1 MITKDMINVLADQ
14 SAKKKLITGKY
25 VNDSLNDNFQYI
37 KWKFYPNEELKKV
50 QTLVSGSGLFE
61 SIANTVSYYIGNPKT
76 NFFFPTANLAK
87 DYCALWF
94 ATFWL
99 ERIDGKLKV
108 VYLPAEN
115 YIEKD
120 GIDYIIRSYE
130 LETVMYLSQINRKYF
145 FLVTSY
151 IWGTIENKLY
161 QWNTKSFIDVATL
174 REVPLDSIPET
185 NNLEPMIVT
194 WLDKVFRKIQ
204 EDKLEQ
210 FPISLIDQVKQ
221 IVYSIDRNINMF
233 DTQFLQNVES
243 FVIMKGIS
251 LPTKIINKYEEHWKI
266 DFRDLWRYITADA
279 DGSIEFVQNSNNLIK
294 DAIAYEGTKLA
305 RVSSIT
311 NIPMDFL
318 WWNGTAWAV
327 GEGSRE
333 LLHWSFI
340 KKIISLRELFD
351 EYITQVIDILKK
363 DNKEIKDNYSRDD
376 VFSKN
381 TKQLAEELKIATEIW
396 LISKRTA
403 LKRYLSLDDS
413 EIDLEFWLIDDEWV
427 EDTVVDTLPVND
439 KNDQT
444 D

>member
-1 MITKDMINVLADQ
+1 MITKNMINVLADQ
-14 SAKKKLITGKY
+14 SAKKKLVTGKY
-25 VNDSLNDNFQYI
+25 VNDPLNDNFQYI

-61 SIANTVSYYIGNPKT
+61 AVANTISYYTGNPKT
-76 NFFFPTANLAK
+76 NFFFPTNNLAK

-99 ERIDGKLKV
+99 ERIDGNLRV

-115 YIEKD
+115 YIEQD
-120 GIDYIIRSYE
+120 GIDYVIRSYE
-130 LETVMYLSQINRKYF
+130 LETVMYWSQINRKYF

-151 IWGTIENKLY
+151 IGGTIENKLY
-161 QWNTKSFIDVATL
+161 QWDTKSFIDIATL
-174 REVPLDSIPET
+174 IEVPLTTLPET
-185 NNLEPMIVT
+185 NNLEPIIVT

-210 FPISLIDQVKQ
+210 FPISIIDQIKQ

-233 DTQFLQNVES
+233 ETQFLQNVES

-266 DFRDLWRYITADA
+266 DFRDLGRYITADV
-279 DGSIEFVQNSNNLIK
+279 DGSIEFVQNNNELIK
-294 DAIAYEGTKLA
+294 DAISYESTKLA

-318 WWNGTAWAV
+318 GGMGTAWAV

-340 KKIISLRELFD
+340 KKIIAIRELFD

-363 DNKEIKDNYSRDD
+363 ENDEVKDNYSRDD

-381 TKQLAEELKIATEIW
+381 TKQLAEELKIVREIG

-413 EIDLEFWLIDDEWV
+413 EIDIELALIDDEV
-427 EDTVVDTLPVND
+427 EEILPVTTTD
-439 KNDQT
+439 DQT

>member
-1 MITKDMINVLADQ
+1 MITKDMINILADQ
-14 SAKKKLITGKY
+14 SAKKKLATGKY
-25 VNDSLNDNFQYI
+25 INDPLNDNFQYI
-37 KWKFYPNEELKKV
+37 QWKFYPNEELKKV
-50 QTLVSGSGLFE
+50 QTLVSGSWLFE
-61 SIANTVSYYIGNPKT
+61 SISNTISYSVGNPKT
-76 NFFFPTANLAK
+76 NFFFPTASLAK

-99 ERIDGKLKV
+99 ERIDWKLRV

-120 GIDYIIRSYE
+120 GIDYVIRSYE
-130 LETVMYLSQINRKYF
+130 LETIMYWSQINRKYF

-151 IWGTIENKLY
+151 IGGTIENKLY
-161 QWNTKSFIDVATL
+161 QWDTKNFVDVAKLT
-174 REVPLDSIPET
+174 EVPLDTLPET
-185 NNLEPMIVT
+185 NNLEPIIVT
-194 WLDKVFRKIQ
+194 GLDRVFRKIQ

-210 FPISLIDQVKQ
+210 FPISLIDQIKQ

-243 FVIMKGIS
+243 FVLMKGIS
-251 LPTKIINKYEEHWKI
+251 LPTKLIDKYENTGKI

-279 DGSIEFVQNSNNLIK
+279 DGSIEFVENSNSLIK
-294 DAIAYEGTKLA
+294 DAMLYESTKLQ

-311 NIPMDFL
+311 NIPIDFL
-318 WWNGTAWAV
+318 WWMWTAWAV
-327 GEGSRE
+327 WEGSRE

-340 KKIISLRELFD
+340 KKIISIRELFD

-363 DNKEIKDNYSRDD
+363 EDNEIKDNYSRDD

-381 TKQLAEELKIATEIW
+381 TKQLAEELKIAREIW
-396 LISKRTA
+396 LISNRTA

-413 EIDLEFWLIDDEWV
+413 EIDIELWLIADEWV
-427 EDTVVDTLPVND
+427 QEVLPVDNTND
-439 KNDQT
+439 KTN
-444 D
+444 